1 MPAPCF
7 GEDNSYIYGTL
18 LGMTQKEIDELERE
32 GVIGTVPVSTELQ
45 FTQVT
50 NSVKITKA
58 KHLHTNLSPKLEKTD
73 GY

>member
-7 GEDNSYIYGTL
+7 GEDNCYIYGTL
-18 LGMTQKEIDELERE
+18 LVMIQEEIDELERE
-32 GVIGTVPVSTELQ
+32 GIIGTVPVSTELR
-45 FTQVT
+45 FTQVK

-73 GY
+73 RY